1 MGLNDAP
8 LAERIRIGFFGM
20 RNAGKS
26 SLVNAVAG
34 QEVSVVSGVA
44 GTTTDAVRKTMEL
57 LPAGP
62 VVLVDTPGIDDEG
75 ELGRQRVERAQR
87 ALRACDV
94 AVLVVDGTRGFRAP
108 DRELLAA
115 FDEAGVPCVVA
126 LTKADV
132 VDAANESRPAGERI
146 AGAGAGSAELGTAA
160 AGAAGVGAAGFT
172 SSPDGVDESAAVGA
186 SAAASDAPTV
196 RVSSVT
202 REGVDELMVVLGHV
216 AASAKSRRVL
226 VSDLVEAGDMVVL
239 VVLID
244 ASAPKGRL
252 ILPQQMVMRDLLDAH
267 ALPVCCQPAELA
279 GLLARL
285 GEQPRL
291 VITDSQVFGQVAS
304 VVPDEVP
311 LTSFSIL
318 MARFKGTL
326 AASVAAAE
334 RLEKL
339 ADGDKVLVAEGC
351 THRRQCDDIG
361 TVKIPAWVREFTG
374 ADVRF
379 EFSSGEGFPDDLSP
393 YKLVIHCGGCM
404 LNEKE
409 MTFRAARARE
419 YGVSLLN
426 YGMAIAKVHGILKR
440 SLSPLQQ
447 AAEVAGCRHQG
458 EPKGRHE

>member
-8 LAERIRIGFFGM
+8 LAQRIRIGFFGM

-34 QEVSVVSGVA
+34 QEVSVVSDVA

-94 AVLVVDGTRGFRAP
+94 AVLAVDGTCGFRSS

-115 FDEAGVPCVVA
+115 FGEASVPCVVA
-126 LTKADV
+126 LTKADAA
-132 VDAANESRPAGERI
+132 DAPRSAEERT
-146 AGAGAGSAELGTAA
+146 AGADAGRAECGTAA
-160 AGAAGVGAAGFT
+160 TGAAAVDAVGFAG
-172 SSPDGVDESAAVGA
+172 SPDAPDAVDALAC
-186 SAAASDAPTV
+186 AASDALVV

-202 REGVDELMVVLGHV
+202 REGVDELMAVLGRV
-216 AASAKSRRVL
+216 AASAKPRRAL
-226 VSDLVEAGDMVVL
+226 VSDLVEAGDLVVL
-239 VVLID
+239 VVPID

-285 GEQPRL
+285 GEPPRL
-291 VITDSQVFGQVAS
+291 VVTDSQVFDQVAS

-318 MARFKGTL
+318 MARFKGAL
-326 AASVAAAE
+326 AASVVAAA
-334 RLEKL
+334 RLEQL

-361 TVKIPAWVREFTG
+361 TMKIPAWVRQFTG
-374 ADVRF
+374 ANVCF

-404 LNEKE
+404 LNERE
-409 MTFRAARARE
+409 MAFRAARARE
-419 YGVSLLN
+419 CGVPLLN
-426 YGMAIAKVHGILKR
+426 YGMAIAKVHGILER
-440 SLSPLQQ
+440 SLSPLRQ
-447 AAEVAGCRHQG
+447 AAAR
-458 EPKGRHE
+458 

>member
-1 MGLNDAP
+1 MGLNNAP
-8 LAERIRIGFFGM
+8 LAERVRIGFFGM

-34 QEVSVVSGVA
+34 QEVSVVSDVA

-62 VVLVDTPGIDDEG
+62 VVLVDTPGVDDEG

-94 AVLVVDGTRGFRAP
+94 AVLVVDGTRGLRAP

-115 FDEAGVPCVVA
+115 FGEVGVPCVVA

-132 VDAANESRPAGERI
+132 ADVSRPAGERT

-160 AGAAGVGAAGFT
+160 AGAAAVGASGFA

-186 SAAASDAPTV
+186 SAAASDAPVV

-202 REGVDELMVVLGHV
+202 REGVDELMVVLGRV
-216 AASAKSRRVL
+216 AASAKPRRVL

-239 VVLID
+239 VVPID
-244 ASAPKGRL
+244 ASAPKSRL

-291 VITDSQVFGQVAS
+291 VITDSQVLGRVAS

-334 RLEKL
+334 RLGQL

-361 TVKIPAWVREFTG
+361 TVKIPAWVRDFTG
-374 ADVRF
+374 ADVCF

-419 YGVSLLN
+419 CGVPLLN
-426 YGMAIAKVHGILKR
+426 YGMAIAKVHGILER
-440 SLSPLQQ
+440 SLSSLQQ
-447 AAEVAGCRHQG
+447 AAEVAGCRHQS

>member
-26 SLVNAVAG
+26 SLMNAVAG
-34 QEVSVVSGVA
+34 QEVSVVSDVA

-62 VVLVDTPGIDDEG
+62 VVLVDTPGVDDEG
-75 ELGRQRVERAQR
+75 DLGRQRVERAQR

-94 AVLVVDGTRGFRAP
+94 AVLAVDGTCGFRQP
-108 DRELLAA
+108 DRELLVA
-115 FDEAGVPCVVA
+115 FGEAGIPCVVA

-132 VDAANESRPAGERI
+132 VDASHPAGERI
-146 AGAGAGSAELGTAA
+146 AETDAGRAERGAPATDV
-160 AGAAGVGAAGFT
+160 AGVGTAGLAG
-172 SSPDGVDESAAVGA
+172 SPNVASD
-186 SAAASDAPTV
+186 SAAADAAAVTACAPVV

-202 REGVDELMVVLGHV
+202 REGVDELMAVLGRV

-226 VSDLVEAGDMVVL
+226 VSDLVEAGDLVVL
-239 VVLID
+239 VVPID

-334 RLEKL
+334 RLGQL
-339 ADGDKVLVAEGC
+339 ADGDRVLVAEGC

-361 TVKIPAWVREFTG
+361 TVKIPAWVREFAG

-409 MTFRAARARE
+409 MAFRVARARE
-419 YGVSLLN
+419 CGVPLLN
-426 YGMAIAKVHGILKR
+426 YGMAIAKVHGILER

-447 AAEVAGCRHQG
+447 AAEVAGCSHQG